1 MKLNNLGGFAN
12 INQYVSHKLQ
22 SFKKQSKTFAT
33 LFEFMFSESENVMAE
48 TSNGYKINKVTYG
61 ECKNQILRIAPNL
74 RLALS
79 DLQKG
84 DLVGIY
90 MDNSLDWIKIF
101 WSTLYCGYIPVLL
114 NSRLSDTTLEAI
126 FTEHNV
132 KAVITDG
139 KQFSIK
145 SVLSSTVTGQLAD
158 AVIDPN
164 WVDEIIFM
172 SSGTTERVKL
182 CAYTGENFFYQ
193 ICDSVSIVKNCPQ
206 IASHYQGELKQLVLL
221 PLYHVFG
228 FIAVY
233 LWFGFFS
240 RTFVFL
246 KDLNPQTVLNTI
258 KKHKVTHLFA
268 VPMVWETVHKEA
280 LRKIKA
286 RGEKTYNKFCSA
298 LNLANK
304 LGGLGNVFA
313 KKAFKEV
320 RENLFGESVQFLIS
334 GGSEISTETLSFFN
348 GIGYHM
354 ANGYGM
360 TEIGIVAVECS
371 NNKKLLNGAFIG
383 HPFEQ
388 TQFMINE
395 EGVLNV
401 KGKTMASAIICDG
414 KRMNTDFDKWFTTK
428 DIAKNVNGHYLINGR
443 VDDLI
448 ISSDGENLN
457 PVITETLLRESGHKD
472 LCVFA
477 GGDNKA
483 VCLVSLAGNFTASG
497 VTQLN
502 EKFNA
507 LIQKHNLTSFIKTI
521 VFTTDKLLSG
531 DDFKINRKKISKRYQ
546 NGEFNLITL
555 DNCTQKEEDFLGE
568 TEKQVIGFISE
579 ILNMPIE
586 DINLSSNFFTDLGG
600 TSLDYFMLVDKIKN
614 VYDVDVTNS
623 GGKSLLTV
631 KEICGFIIKN

>member
-1 MKLNNLGGFAN
+1 MKLNNISGFAN
-12 INQYVSHKLQ
+12 INQYVNHKLQ
-22 SFKKQSKTFAT
+22 NFEKQSKTFAT

-48 TSNGYKINKVTYG
+48 TSNGYKITKVTYG
-61 ECKNQILRIAPNL
+61 ECKNQILRIVPNL
-74 RLALS
+74 KNALS

-84 DLVGIY
+84 DHVGIY
-90 MDNSLDWIKIF
+90 MENSLDWIKIF
-101 WSTLYCGYIPVLL
+101 WSTLYCGFVPLLL
-114 NSRLSDTTLEAI
+114 NSRLSDTTLEGI

-132 KAVITDG
+132 KAVISDG

-145 SVLSSTVTGQLAD
+145 TVLSSTVTGQLAD
-158 AVIDPN
+158 EVVAPD
-164 WVDEIIFM
+164 WADEIIFM
-172 SSGTTERVKL
+172 SSGTTERIKL
-182 CAYTGENFFYQ
+182 CVYTGENFFYQ

-206 IASHYQGELKQLVLL
+206 IANHYQGELKQLVLL

-258 KKHKVTHLFA
+258 KKHKVTHMFA

-298 LNLANK
+298 LKLANK
-304 LGGLGNVFA
+304 LGGFGNVFA

-320 RENLFGESVQFLIS
+320 RENLFGDSVQFLIS
-334 GGSEISTETLSFFN
+334 GGSEISTQTLSFFN

-360 TEIGIVAVECS
+360 TEVGIVAVECS
-371 NNKKLLNGAFIG
+371 NSKKLLNGAFIG

-388 TQFMINE
+388 TQFTINE

-414 KRMNTDFDKWFTTK
+414 VRVDTDFDKWFITK

-457 PVITETLLRESGHKD
+457 PVITETLLKESGHKE
-472 LCVFA
+472 LCVFN

-483 VCLVSLAGNFTASG
+483 VCLVSIAGNFTASG
-497 VTQLN
+497 IKELN
-502 EKFNA
+502 EKINA
-507 LIQKHNLTSFIKTI
+507 LIQKHNLASFIKT
-521 VFTTDKLLSG
+521 VVYTTDKLLSS
-531 DDFKINRKKISKRYQ
+531 DDFKVNRKKISKRYQ

-555 DNCTQKEEDFLGE
+555 DNLNQKEEEFLGD
-568 TEKQVIGFISE
+568 TEKQVIAIISE
-579 ILNMPIE
+579 ILNKPVDEIY
-586 DINLSSNFFTDLGG
+586 LSANFFTDLGG
-600 TSLDYFMLVDKIKN
+600 SSLDYFMLADKIKN
-614 VYDVDVTNS
+614 AYDVDITGAN
-623 GGKSLLTV
+623 GKSLLTV